1 MVNTE
6 SLKVVQSAK
15 NQERLS
21 ITLSLNDKSFSIVPL
36 GLFPV
41 FLFLFLFIDDLID
54 KNGFAAIIIC
64 LANAALHGSL

>member
-1 MVNTE
+1 MVIIE

-41 FLFLFLFIDDLID
+41 FLFHYVLE
-54 KNGFAAIIIC
+54 II
-64 LANAALHGSL
+64 LQ